1 MDTRPMTFF
10 SDGLRLDGL
19 LQLPEGAM
27 PTSGWPVVVFCSGF
41 QGLKELIPGKFWGAL
56 TAAGIACFSFDYR
69 GFGTSEG
76 ERGRMIPM
84 EQVEDVANAVTR
96 ISQESEID
104 AGRLAL
110 VGWGFGGGVVVQ
122 AGAQDKRVKAVACLS
137 GIGDGGRAVR
147 DSRPY
152 AEWLALQER
161 IARDR
166 VQQVL
171 TGESESVSP
180 WDVVPLDSRTRG
192 DVDKEMYAKHERFGV
207 KVTLRSAAAYYDF
220 KPESVVDQ
228 ISPRPVLFMHGQ
240 RNCLHPIDEAR
251 SLYTQAREPKRL
263 VELPEAVHLDWIE
276 PEHPLNAAAVR
287 VLTGWLHASLPESAS
302 TGLLDSA
309 AG

>member
-1 MDTRPMTFF
+1 MHTRPMTFF

-19 LQLPEGAM
+19 LQLPEGPM
-27 PTSGWPVVVFCSGF
+27 PASGWPVVVFCSGF
-41 QGLKELIPGKFWGAL
+41 QGLKELIPGKFWDVL

-69 GFGTSEG
+69 GFGTSDG

-84 EQVEDVANAVTR
+84 EQVEDVVNAVTR
-96 ISQESEID
+96 ISQETEID

-122 AGAQDKRVKAVACLS
+122 AGAEDVRVKAVACLS

-152 AEWLALQER
+152 ADWLALQER

-171 TGESESVSP
+171 TGKSESVSP
-180 WDVVPLDSRTRG
+180 WEVVPLDSRTRS
-192 DVDKEMYAKHERFGV
+192 DVDKEMYAKHERFGIE
-207 KVTLRSAAAYYDF
+207 VTLRSAAAYYAF
-220 KPESVVDQ
+220 KPERVVDR

-240 RNCLHPIDEAR
+240 GNTLHPVDEAR
-251 SLYTQAREPKRL
+251 SLYARAREPKRL
-263 VELPEAVHLDWIE
+263 IELPGAVHLDWIE
-276 PEHPLNAAAVR
+276 PEHPLNATATR
-287 VLTGWLHASLPESAS
+287 LLTDWLHQSLPEGAS
-302 TGLLDSA
+302 TGIVDIA